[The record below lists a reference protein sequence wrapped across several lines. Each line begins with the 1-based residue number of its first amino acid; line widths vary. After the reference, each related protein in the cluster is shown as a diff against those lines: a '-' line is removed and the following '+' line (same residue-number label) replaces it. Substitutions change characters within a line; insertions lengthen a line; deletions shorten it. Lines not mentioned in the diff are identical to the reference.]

1 MYNRYRGKLHT
12 CTYLDIYLDMSNTGR
27 DKKLA
32 SFNCDEGLWDNFKN
46 RCQQKGTTATATLT
60 RFIQLYRDGS
70 LDDLDVD
77 PLDKRFEEKV
87 RASVDAYLATH
98 FDLLQSKIAALS
110 EKVAFLEGAEA
121 ATQSPRSNTKAASA
135 KIEPEFWFIQQRA
148 KHLGLEISASQRM
161 KVEMWAN
168 ESYKE
173 RHGELPKKQLYRGTQ
188 ASIYPA
194 KDVDLLDATIKG
206 VVRGG

>member
-1 MYNRYRGKLHT
+1 
-12 CTYLDIYLDMSNTGR
+12 MSNTGR

-32 SFNCDEGLWDNFKN
+32 SFNCDESLWQSFKS
-46 RCQQKGTTATATLT
+46 RCQEKGTTATATLT
-60 RFIQLYRDGS
+60 RFIQLYLDGS
-70 LDDLDVD
+70 LNDLDVD
-77 PLDKRFEEKV
+77 PLDKRFDERVK
-87 RASVDAYLATH
+87 ASVDEYLATRLDSLH
-98 FDLLQSKIAALS
+98 SLVTTLS

-121 ATQSPRSNTKAASA
+121 ATQLPRSKTKAAIT
-135 KIEPEFWFIQQRA
+135 KKEPEFWFIQQRA

-188 ASIYPA
+188 ASVYPA